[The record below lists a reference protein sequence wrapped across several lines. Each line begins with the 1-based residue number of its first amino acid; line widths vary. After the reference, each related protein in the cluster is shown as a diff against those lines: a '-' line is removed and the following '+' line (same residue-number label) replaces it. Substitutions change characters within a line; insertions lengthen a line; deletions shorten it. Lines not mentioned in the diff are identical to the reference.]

1 MARTY
6 RQKSPPLRFFL
17 TIFLPAVSFED
28 HRSSKET
35 GNLEVAASEGK
46 CHRRGGGR
54 RRADLS
60 KKISSDL
67 FSSNRGM
74 ETMNTYKDVFFSMC
88 ILLREGRRFKW
99 DSLFVARERQY
110 SMYLHRDI
118 FSNEESKFRYRELSS
133 SRFFE
138 SWIRKLARLSI
149 NVSYLSIRIRNA
161 TRR

>member
-60 KKISSDL
+60 KKISNDL

-74 ETMNTYKDVFFSMC
+74 ETMNTYKDVFFPCASSWEK
-88 ILLREGRRFKW
+88 EG
-99 DSLFVARERQY
+99 DLNGTVCSSRERGNIVCTSTEISFPTKKVSSGTVNY
-110 SMYLHRDI
+110 RRVVS
-118 FSNEESKFRYRELSS
+118 SKAGL
-133 SRFFE
+133 E
-138 SWIRKLARLSI
+138 SWRGYR
-149 NVSYLSIRIRNA
+149 
-161 TRR
+161 